1 MQKSQNSQKKIFVI
15 DDDPD
20 IIDFL
25 HDFLEMQGY
34 TPSVSTKA
42 DYLETLQDG
51 LLPDLIVLDVFL
63 SGKDGR
69 EIVRYLKKQEKTRQI
84 PVIMV
89 SAHPSAEEA
98 ARAAGAEDFLAK
110 PFELDE
116 LLLKI
121 QRYL

>member
-1 MQKSQNSQKKIFVI
+1 MIKKKILVI

-69 EIVRYLKKQEKTRQI
+69 EIVRYLKKQEKTRHI

-116 LLLKI
+116 LLLRI

>member
-1 MQKSQNSQKKIFVI
+1 MQKSQNDQKKILVI

-69 EIVRYLKKQEKTRQI
+69 EIVRYLKKQEKTRHI

-89 SAHPSAEEA
+89 SAHPSSEEA

-116 LLLKI
+116 LLLRI